1 MSRSTVR
8 SGLTAVLTAVV
19 ADLAL
24 LAAGSAAGASF
35 LVPERGGSGADAAS
49 RAGAGTVEVGVAAVV
64 VSTVVPL
71 VVGLAV
77 TALAARRLPRA
88 VPVLRLLALV
98 VTLVSLVVP
107 LTLQTDVTT
116 RGLLALMHLVVGG
129 AYLAATRPAAVR
141 HPQGVAAGH

>member
-1 MSRSTVR
+1 MSRPTVR
-8 SGLTAVLTAVV
+8 SGLAAVLAAVV

-24 LAAGSAAGASF
+24 LAAGAAAGASF
-35 LVPERGGSGADAAS
+35 LVPQRGGSAADSA
-49 RAGAGTVEVGVAAVV
+49 TPPVEVGVGAVV
-64 VSTVVPL
+64 LSTVLPL

-98 VTLVSLVVP
+98 VTLGSLAAP
-107 LTLQTDVTT
+107 LTLQTDAAT

-129 AYLAATRPAAVR
+129 AYLAATRPTAPVHRPDAVATAR
-141 HPQGVAAGH
+141 